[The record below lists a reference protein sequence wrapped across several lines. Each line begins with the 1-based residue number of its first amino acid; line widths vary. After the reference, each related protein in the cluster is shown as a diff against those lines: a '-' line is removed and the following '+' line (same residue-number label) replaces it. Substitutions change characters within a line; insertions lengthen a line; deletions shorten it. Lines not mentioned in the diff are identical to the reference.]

1 MIIVHVI
8 STLEKCGPVNVLY
21 GIASNLPSGCKQYIL
36 TLAQEPEA
44 SRLVD
49 LESIGVKVIQVYG
62 SRIDSM
68 IRPGKLT
75 RKLREIDPDVVH
87 VHGVRACRLCVNCP
101 YPVIA
106 TVHNGLYSDFVHEY
120 GRAVGRLLEKIQMRD
135 LRALDRVVAC
145 SSANAR
151 VLSERYLIDVDV
163 ILNGVDSSIFAPVSR
178 DARNELRREIGMPSD
193 AFVFIAT
200 CGCTKRKR
208 TLQLVSAFMQ
218 AETPDDAMLYVLGGG
233 PLFEECRKLS
243 DGGKVRVVGRQD
255 HVERWLAC
263 ADRFV
268 SLSEAEGMPMAAL
281 EAAAC
286 ELPLILSR
294 IPPHCE
300 ISSMLP
306 DGVCELVDSVEDFAA
321 TVSASAAKSDTL
333 SSYEAPHDIFS
344 SRMATEYY
352 AAYLDLAGQK

>member
-145 SSANAR
+145 
-151 VLSERYLIDVDV
+151 
-163 ILNGVDSSIFAPVSR
+163 
-178 DARNELRREIGMPSD
+178 
-193 AFVFIAT
+193 
-200 CGCTKRKR
+200 
-208 TLQLVSAFMQ
+208 
-218 AETPDDAMLYVLGGG
+218 
-233 PLFEECRKLS
+233 
-243 DGGKVRVVGRQD
+243 
-255 HVERWLAC
+255 
-263 ADRFV
+263 
-268 SLSEAEGMPMAAL
+268 
-281 EAAAC
+281 
-286 ELPLILSR
+286 
-294 IPPHCE
+294 
-300 ISSMLP
+300 
-306 DGVCELVDSVEDFAA
+306 
-321 TVSASAAKSDTL
+321 
-333 SSYEAPHDIFS
+333 
-344 SRMATEYY
+344 
-352 AAYLDLAGQK
+352 